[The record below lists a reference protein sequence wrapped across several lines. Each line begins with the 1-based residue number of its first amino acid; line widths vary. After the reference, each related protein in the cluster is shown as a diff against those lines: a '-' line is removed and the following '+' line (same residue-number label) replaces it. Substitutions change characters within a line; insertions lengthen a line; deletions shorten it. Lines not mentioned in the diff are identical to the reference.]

1 MKEEQY
7 AIASFP
13 NKKYIDHVVPE
24 SSEAADV
31 ANEIMSLLK
40 DTESTDTLQEM
51 WWNQQHR
58 PVRT

>member
-24 SSEAADV
+24 SSESTDV

-40 DTESTDTLQEM
+40 ETESTDTLHEM
-51 WWNQQHR
+51 
-58 PVRT
+58 